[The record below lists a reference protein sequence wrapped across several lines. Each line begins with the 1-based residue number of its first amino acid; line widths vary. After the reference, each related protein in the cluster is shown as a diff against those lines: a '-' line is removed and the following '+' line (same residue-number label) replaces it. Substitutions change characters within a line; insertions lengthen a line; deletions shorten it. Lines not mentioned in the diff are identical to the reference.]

1 MSEKE
6 LRDFFA
12 DVQILLNIKLG
23 SFCDRNDIYR
33 SDFSN
38 FMKGK
43 KYYTS
48 LSDLNIMKDDIM
60 DHLNGFLRFYQKIA

>member
-1 MSEKE
+1 MSE
-6 LRDFFA
+6 RDLMIFFA
-12 DVQILLNIKLG
+12 NVRNALHINLG
-23 SFCDRNDIYR
+23 AFCDRNNIYR

-48 LSDLNIMKDDIM
+48 LTDLRLMAQDII
-60 DHLNGFLRFYQKIA
+60 NNCSTFLDLYKKVA

>member
-1 MSEKE
+1 MSEKD

-12 DVQILLNIKLG
+12 DVQNILKIKIGL
-23 SFCDRNDIYR
+23 FCDRNMIYR

-43 KYYTS
+43 KYFCS
-48 LSDLNIMKDDIM
+48 LYDLESMKNDIM
-60 DHLNGFLRFYQKIA
+60 DHVSGFLEIYKNVG